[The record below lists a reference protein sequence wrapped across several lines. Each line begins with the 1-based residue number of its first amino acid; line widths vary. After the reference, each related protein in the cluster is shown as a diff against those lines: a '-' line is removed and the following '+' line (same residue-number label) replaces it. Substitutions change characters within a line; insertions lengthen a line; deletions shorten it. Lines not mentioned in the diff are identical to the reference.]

1 MTRRALAAPG
11 VYTGVVTGWTAD
23 TMAGP
28 AFRLVNTVVVARR
41 AGRELS
47 LNADLAPGAVR
58 RVFFMAD
65 SERPFTVRAES
76 AAEGTTLYLQEPGG
90 MPYRGG
96 NGVAAGGGDAAG
108 VYDVGGRDVRP
119 GLYEVIV
126 AAPPLDGATAKLEVR
141 QSPVILRLARD
152 RAGPVATLIN
162 AGDSTLAVRTAAIVA
177 GAERSQP
184 IFARG
189 SATQYVPFIVP
200 AWARGVIVE
209 TTMDPAQWAR
219 FTDFGVTLF
228 DSAGKQL
235 GTEPLNYAIG
245 RLQVAFPA
253 GHGAMPVRIGMF
265 PAFADSA
272 DAARSWSLRASI
284 RLYADSAITLEAES
298 GDVPVTVTLPPRAAP
313 PSGSG
318 FRHPPG
324 RWATDSS
331 RWPRSLPRRA
341 ALSGAAR
348 RACHP
353 HRRR

>member
-1 MTRRALAAPG
+1 
-11 VYTGVVTGWTAD
+11 
-23 TMAGP
+23 
-28 AFRLVNTVVVARR
+28 
-41 AGRELS
+41 
-47 LNADLAPGAVR
+47 
-58 RVFFMAD
+58 
-65 SERPFTVRAES
+65 
-76 AAEGTTLYLQEPGG
+76 

-96 NGVAAGGGDAAG
+96 NGVAAGSGEAAG
-108 VYDVGGRDVRP
+108 VYDVGGRDVSP
-119 GLYEVIV
+119 GLYEVVI
-126 AAPPLDGATAKLEVR
+126 AAPPLDGAAARVEVR

-152 RAGPVATLIN
+152 RTGPVATLIN
-162 AGDSTLAVRTAAIVA
+162 PGDSAIAVRAAAIVA

-209 TTMDPAQWAR
+209 TTMDPAQWER

-253 GHGAMPVRIGMF
+253 GHGVMPVRIGIF

-272 DAARSWSLRASI
+272 DAARSWSVRASI

-298 GDVPVTVTLPPRAAP
+298 GDVPVSVTLPPRGTATVRFRLPPSAWPMGDGFFPLAAIVAEAGGTLWSRETGLPAAP
-313 PSGSG
+313 PPVM
-318 FRHPPG
+318 R
-324 RWATDSS
+324 
-331 RWPRSLPRRA
+331 
-341 ALSGAAR
+341 
-348 RACHP
+348 
-353 HRRR
+353 